1 LTSRRPSHRNE
12 RTLTLLQATRGR
24 DPYNV
29 IGEFGGGG
37 LVMCACEVGVVVD
50 VVLVGVVP
58 SSVLPA
64 VVCQTCAYGGQTCAG
79 VSRPG
84 CPIFNSGLACH
95 VLILRVRSWALI
107 HGCCLHFSG
116 RSSLPLRRRP
126 PPASLVLVRW
136 LPPLLPRSCA
146 QSRRCLRSPR
156 RYFHLLVVLSS
167 LGS

>member
-1 LTSRRPSHRNE
+1 MSIAFRDASTCHAAFVRQTIQCHAIRSHLHE

-64 VVCQTCAYGGQTCAG
+64 VA
-79 VSRPG
+79 
-84 CPIFNSGLACH
+84 
-95 VLILRVRSWALI
+95 
-107 HGCCLHFSG
+107 
-116 RSSLPLRRRP
+116 
-126 PPASLVLVRW
+126 
-136 LPPLLPRSCA
+136 
-146 QSRRCLRSPR
+146 
-156 RYFHLLVVLSS
+156 
-167 LGS
+167 